1 MELLSDTLYK
11 ECAPIGIRVLIVEPG
26 AFRTGFYDALKGT
39 KCIITDY
46 NETAGPM
53 RLENMENHHSQPG
66 DPDKAGEVITRL
78 VNYEKMPE
86 RFVLGSDSLR
96 EIRKE
101 YENRLEELKE
111 WKALSRQ
118 SDF

>member
-1 MELLSDTLYK
+1 
-11 ECAPIGIRVLIVEPG
+11 
-26 AFRTGFYDALKGT
+26 
-39 KCIITDY
+39 
-46 NETAGPM
+46 M
-53 RLENMENHHSQPG
+53 RLENMESHHSQPG
-66 DPDKAGEVITRL
+66 NPDKAGEVITRL

-111 WKALSRQ
+111 WEALSRQ

>member
-1 MELLSDTLYK
+1 
-11 ECAPIGIRVLIVEPG
+11 
-26 AFRTGFYDALKGT
+26 
-39 KCIITDY
+39 
-46 NETAGPM
+46 M

-86 RFVLGSDSLR
+86 RFVL
-96 EIRKE
+96 
-101 YENRLEELKE
+101 ENRLEELKE
-111 WKALSRQ
+111 WEALSRQ